1 MEMKLVSLK
10 DVPKEIKAELL
21 QQLGYNT
28 DGTYV
33 LDKKG
38 EIVKDKY
45 IDVDIKISNML
56 ILPGSTIILDNNPLS
71 IAAYLEEYSNDL

>member
-1 MEMKLVSLK
+1 MKLVSLK